1 MNRKIYRVVLA
12 ALATTAIGSAYAA
25 ESVEN
30 DALAIAGAKISL
42 TQAVAAAEQH
52 VGGKASQAEYEH
64 EKGQSVFEVEVVKDK
79 SVMDVKVDPMSGQ
92 VIAAVEDKADHGTDH
107 DRDDHGNDNDK
118 DD

>member
-1 MNRKIYRVVLA
+1 MNRKIYRVALA

-52 VGGKASQAEYEH
+52 VGGKASQAEYER
-64 EKGQSVFEVEVVKDK
+64 EKGQWVFEVEVVKDK
-79 SVMDVKVDPMSGQ
+79 SIMDVKIDPMSGQ
-92 VIAAVEDKADHGTDH
+92 VIAAVEDKADHNEDKADH
-107 DRDDHGNDNDK
+107 NEDDEQ

>member
-1 MNRKIYRVVLA
+1 MNRKIHQVALTI
-12 ALATTAIGSAYAA
+12 LATTVIGSAYAA

-52 VGGKASQAEYEH
+52 VGGKASRAEYEH
-64 EKGQSVFEVEVVKDK
+64 EKGQSVFEVEVIKDK

-92 VIAAVEDKADHGTDH
+92 VIASAEDKTDH
-107 DRDDHGNDNDK
+107 NEDDEKDN
-118 DD
+118 